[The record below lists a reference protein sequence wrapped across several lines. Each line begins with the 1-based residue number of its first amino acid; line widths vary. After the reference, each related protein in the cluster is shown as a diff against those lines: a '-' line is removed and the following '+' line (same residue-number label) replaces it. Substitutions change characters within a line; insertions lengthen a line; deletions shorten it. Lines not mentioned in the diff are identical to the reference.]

1 MNAVVRGRIFTPDTT
16 NRAAGL
22 LLWASAAATVL
33 ILLYIIGTI
42 AYRGIG
48 VIDIS
53 FILDSPRMS
62 GAEGGIFP
70 AITGTLCLVAVAIL
84 TAGPVGVGAA
94 VYLTEYAPDNAVT
107 HIITFGVEC
116 LAGIPSI
123 VIGLFGYAFLVVY
136 LGFGFSIL
144 SGGLALM
151 FMILPW
157 TVRASEEAIKTVS
170 GDLKEGSL
178 ALGATKWQTIRQ
190 VVIPNALPGIT
201 TGVILGTGKAIGETA
216 VIMYTAGS
224 SLLLP
229 ESIFE
234 PVRAL
239 PYHLYILASEGISDE
254 MAYGSAAV
262 LLGMVLTINLTAVA
276 IQRYFQARSGLRH

>member
-1 MNAVVRGRIFTPDTT
+1 MNAVVRNRIFTPDTT
-16 NRAAGL
+16 DRAAGL

-157 TVRASEEAIKTVS
+157 TVRASEEAIKTVP
-170 GDLKEGSL
+170 GGLKEGSL

>member
-1 MNAVVRGRIFTPDTT
+1 MNAAVRYRLFSPDTADK
-16 NRAAGL
+16 AAVL
-22 LLWASAAATVL
+22 LLWASAAITVL
-33 ILLYIIGTI
+33 ILLFIIGMI
-42 AYRGIG
+42 VYRGIG
-48 VIDIS
+48 VINIS
-53 FILDSPRMS
+53 FLLDSPRMS

-70 AITGTLCLVAVAIL
+70 AIVGTLCLVAVAIL
-84 TAGPVGVGAA
+84 TAGPIGVGAA

-107 HIITFGVEC
+107 HIITFCVEC

-136 LGFGFSIL
+136 LGFGFSII

-157 TVRASEEAIKTVS
+157 TVRASEEAIKTVPY
-170 GDLKEGSL
+170 DLKEGSL

-190 VVIPNALPGIT
+190 IVLPGAFAGIT
-201 TGVILGTGKAIGETA
+201 TGIILGTGKAMGETA
-216 VIMYTAGS
+216 VIMFTAGS

-229 ESIFE
+229 KWIFD

-239 PYHLYILASEGISDE
+239 PYHLYILVSEGISIE
-254 MAYGSAAV
+254 MAYGCGVV
-262 LLGMVLTINLTAVA
+262 LLGMILLINFTVVS
-276 IQRYFQARSGLRH
+276 IQRYYQTRSGLRH

>member
-1 MNAVVRGRIFTPDTT
+1 MSKTVCYRIFSPDTID
-16 NRAAGL
+16 RAASL
-22 LLWASAAATVL
+22 MLWASAAAA
-33 ILLYIIGTI
+33 ILFLLFILGSIIF
-42 AYRGIG
+42 RGIG
-48 VIDIS
+48 VIDLS
-53 FILDSPRMS
+53 FLLDSPRMG

-70 AITGTLCLVAVAIL
+70 AIIGTLCLVAVAIL
-84 TAGPVGVGAA
+84 TAAPIGVGAA

-123 VIGLFGYAFLVVY
+123 VIGLFGYTFLVVY

-157 TVRASEEAIKTVS
+157 TVKASEEAIKTVS
-170 GDLKEGSL
+170 GGLKEGSL
-178 ALGATKWQTIRQ
+178 ALGATKWQTIKR
-190 VVIPNALPGIT
+190 VVLPNALPGIT

-229 ESIFE
+229 ISIFD

-239 PYHLYILASEGISDE
+239 PYHLYILASEGISDV
-254 MAYGSAAV
+254 MAYGSGAV
-262 LLGMVLTINLTAVA
+262 LLGMVLVINFTAVT
-276 IQRYFQARSGLRH
+276 IQRYYQTKSGLRN

>member
-1 MNAVVRGRIFTPDTT
+1 MSAVVHGGIFSPDTT
-16 NRAAGL
+16 DRAASL

-33 ILLYIIGTI
+33 ILLSIIGMI
-42 AYRGIG
+42 VYRGIG

-53 FILDSPRMS
+53 FLLDSPRMS

-70 AITGTLCLVAVAIL
+70 AIVGTLCLVAVAIL
-84 TAGPVGVGAA
+84 TAAPIGIGAA
-94 VYLTEYAPDNAVT
+94 VYLTEYAPDNAAT
-107 HIITFGVEC
+107 HIISFCVEC

-157 TVRASEEAIKTVS
+157 TVRASEEAIKTVP
-170 GDLKEGSL
+170 GGLKEGSL

>member
-16 NRAAGL
+16 DRAAGL

-62 GAEGGIFP
+62 GAEGSIFP

-84 TAGPVGVGAA
+84 TAAPIGVGAA
-94 VYLTEYAPDNAVT
+94 VYLTEYAPDNAAT

-157 TVRASEEAIKTVS
+157 TVRASEEAIKTVP
-170 GDLKEGSL
+170 GGLKEGSL

-201 TGVILGTGKAIGETA
+201 IGVILGTGKAIGETA

-229 ESIFE
+229 ESIYE

-262 LLGMVLTINLTAVA
+262 LLGMVLTINLTAVT
-276 IQRYFQARSGLRH
+276 IQRYYQTRSGLRH

>member
-1 MNAVVRGRIFTPDTT
+1 MNRIRSAEISDRVASFML
-16 NRAAGL
+16 GG
-22 LLWASAAATVL
+22 SAALVIL
-33 ILLYIIGTI
+33 ILLYIIGYI
-42 AYRGIG
+42 LIHG
-48 VIDIS
+48 VGVVNLT
-53 FILDSPRMS
+53 FLLDSPRLG

-70 AITGTLCLVAVAIL
+70 AIVGSLCLVAVSTL
-84 TAGPVGVGAA
+84 TAVPVGVGAA
-94 VYLTEYAPDNAVT
+94 VYLTSYAPDNT
-107 HIITFGVEC
+107 ITRIINFSVEC
-116 LAGIPSI
+116 LAGIPSV

-157 TVRASEEAIKTVS
+157 TIRTSEEAIKAVS
-170 GDLKEGSL
+170 AELTEGSL
-178 ALGATKWQTIRQ
+178 ALGATKLQTVRHI
-190 VVIPNALPGIT
+190 ILPSALPGIT

-229 ESIFE
+229 GSIFD

-254 MAYGSAAV
+254 MAYGTAVV
-262 LLGMVLTINLTAVA
+262 LLGMVLVINLIAVA
-276 IQRYFQARSGLRH
+276 IQRKFQSR